1 MRVVENGR
9 KEAGMNKERKPLVR
23 FRGVGKSY
31 DGINRV
37 VDGLDLDIYEGE
49 FLSLLGPSGSGKT
62 TCLMMLA
69 GFESPT
75 EGEIWLGDTLLN
87 VTPPHKRNIGMVF
100 QNYALFPHMT
110 VAQNVAYPLTVR
122 RMGAAEKQAAVGRAL
137 DMVQMSQYAS
147 RLPASLSG
155 GQQQRIAL
163 ARALVF
169 NPRLVLMDEP
179 LGALDKRLREHMQ
192 IELKDLHATLGL
204 TFVYVTHDQSEALT
218 MSDRVAVFDAGKIQQ
233 IDRVDALYETPGN
246 GVVANFVG
254 DNNVFVGR
262 LLALDGERGEVG
274 LPGGEVLVG
283 RVIGA
288 PRVGDTVRACVRPE
302 RIALGDEAG
311 AEGGA
316 AVANTMRTRSEGTLY
331 FGDHVRFRFSLAGQ
345 DSGFVK
351 VPLDDAGLGGIGNG
365 DAVVLRFAERHV
377 RIFA

>member
-1 MRVVENGR
+1 
-9 KEAGMNKERKPLVR
+9 MNKERKPLVR

-122 RMGAAEKQAAVGRAL
+122 RMGAAEKQTAVGRAL

-316 AVANTMRTRSEGTLY
+316 AVANTMRTRSEGMLY

>member
-1 MRVVENGR
+1 MSND
-9 KEAGMNKERKPLVR
+9 RKPLVR

-37 VDGLDLDIYEGE
+37 VEGLDLDIYEGE

-87 VTPPHKRNIGMVF
+87 ATPPHKRNIGMVF

-122 RMGAAEKQAAVGRAL
+122 RIDAARKQAAVTRAL
-137 DMVQMSQYAS
+137 DMVQMSQYAA

-192 IELKDLHATLGL
+192 IELKDLHGKLGL

-218 MSDRVAVFDAGKIQQ
+218 MSDRVAVFDAGRIQQ

-246 GVVANFVG
+246 GTVANFVG

-262 LLALDGERGEVG
+262 LLSLDGERGEVG

-288 PRVGDTVRACVRPE
+288 PRVGDMVRACVRPE
-302 RIALGDEAG
+302 RIALGPRTLAD
-311 AEGGA
+311 GGDGP
-316 AVANTMRTRSEGTLY
+316 VNTMHTQSAGTLY
-331 FGDHVRFRFSLAGQ
+331 FGDHVRFRFELPGQ
-345 DSGFVK
+345 GSGFVK
-351 VPLDDAGLGGIGNG
+351 VPLDDAGLGRIGSG